1 MARLDQ
7 TDRVR
12 FGERLR
18 AARTT
23 AGLTQEQ
30 AANTLGVAR
39 TTMVAIERGER
50 TLKAGELVALAALY
64 NVTVNTLMREA
75 AVHVDLVGQ
84 FRRPVTATH
93 DEASA
98 SQALQLLHRLA
109 ASCVELE
116 RRLNR
121 PLQTNYPSEHP
132 ISRGQLEQQAED
144 LALWFRSH
152 LGVGLMPIQDLAAL
166 VELELGV
173 RVFVHGLPSS
183 IGGVYAFHPELGACV
198 VLNAK
203 HPEERR
209 AWTLA
214 HELGH
219 FLTQRLTPDVCDA
232 HEGGVRS
239 PAERVADLF
248 AAALLMPGTAVRRQF
263 SEAVS
268 ANGKFSPRDL
278 ALMARRFRVSTEAMC
293 RRLEQLQLLVAG
305 TYESLRRRGLTPTL
319 VREELGE
326 DTAER
331 RLTPPRLTVL
341 AAEAHERGFLTE
353 GQTAEMLA
361 VDRVTAREILDSLA
375 TDDLGELEVCS
386 A

>member
-30 AANTLGVAR
+30 AANALGVAR

-50 TLKAGELVALAALY
+50 AVKAAELTALATLYSVNVNAL
-64 NVTVNTLMREA
+64 LRET

-84 FRRPVTATH
+84 FRRPVTAAH
-93 DEASA
+93 DHASA
-98 SQALQLLHRLA
+98 TQALQLLHRLA

-116 RRLNR
+116 RRLQR
-121 PLQTNYPSEHP
+121 PLPINYPPEHP
-132 ISRGQLEQQAED
+132 IQRGQLEQQAED
-144 LALWFRSH
+144 LALWFRNH
-152 LGVGLMPIQDLAAL
+152 LGVSLMPIQDLAAL

-183 IGGVYAFHPELGACV
+183 ISGVYAFHPELGACV

-209 AWTLA
+209 SWTLA

-219 FLTQRLTPDVCDA
+219 FLTQRLAPDVCDA
-232 HEGGVRS
+232 HEGAVRS

-248 AAALLMPGTAVRRQF
+248 AAALLMPGAAVRRQF
-263 SEAVS
+263 SEAVG
-268 ANGKFSPRDL
+268 ADGKFSPRDL
-278 ALMARRFRVSTEAMC
+278 ALMSRRFRVSTEAMC
-293 RRLEQLQLLVAG
+293 RRLEQLQLLVTG

-319 VREELGE
+319 VREALGE

-331 RLTPPRLTVL
+331 RLTPPRFTVL
-341 AAEAHERGFLTE
+341 VAEAHERGLLTE
-353 GQTAEMLA
+353 GQAAEMLA
-361 VDRVTAREILDSLA
+361 VDRVTAREILDGL
-375 TDDLGELEVCS
+375 TTGDLGDLEVCS

>member
-1 MARLDQ
+1 MMARLDQ

-12 FGERLR
+12 LGERLR

-23 AGLTQEQ
+23 AGMTQEQ
-30 AANTLGVAR
+30 AAKSLDVAR

-50 TLKAGELVALAALY
+50 AVKPGELAALAALY
-64 NVTVNTLMREA
+64 GVSVNSLLRDT

-84 FRRPVTATH
+84 FRRPVTAAGDDAAAT
-93 DEASA
+93 
-98 SQALQLLHRLA
+98 QALQLLHRLA

-121 PLQTNYPSEHP
+121 PLQTNYPPERP
-132 ISRGQLEQQAED
+132 VSRGQVEQQAED
-144 LALWFRSH
+144 LALWFRNH
-152 LGVGLMPIQDLAAL
+152 LGIGLMPIQDLAAL
-166 VELELGV
+166 AELELGV
-173 RVFVHGLPSS
+173 RIFVHGLPSKIS
-183 IGGVYAFHPELGACV
+183 GVYAFHAELGACV
-198 VLNAK
+198 ALNAK

-219 FLTQRLTPDVCDA
+219 FLTQRLAPDVCDLDDGA
-232 HEGGVRS
+232 RS
-239 PAERVADLF
+239 PTERFADLF
-248 AAALLMPGTAVRRQF
+248 AAALLMPGAAVRRQF
-263 SEAVS
+263 SEVLG

-293 RRLEQLQLLVAG
+293 RRLEQLRLLVAG
-305 TYESLRRRGLTPTL
+305 TYESLRRRGMSPTL

-326 DTAER
+326 ETVEPHTA
-331 RLTPPRLTVL
+331 PPRLTVL
-341 AAEAHERGFLTE
+341 VAEAYERGLLTE

-361 VDRVTAREILDSLA
+361 VDRVTAREILDGLA
-375 TDDLGELEVCS
+375 ADGLGDLEVCS

>member
-12 FGERLR
+12 LGERLR

-23 AGLTQEQ
+23 AGMTQDQ
-30 AANTLGVAR
+30 VAKSLNVAR

-50 TLKAGELVALAALY
+50 AVKPGELAALAALY
-64 NVTVNTLMREA
+64 GASVNSLMRDT

-84 FRRPVTATH
+84 FRRPVSAAGDDVAAT
-93 DEASA
+93 
-98 SQALQLLHRLA
+98 QALQLLHRLA
-109 ASCVELE
+109 AGCVELE

-121 PLQTNYPSEHP
+121 PLQMNYPPERP
-132 ISRGQLEQQAED
+132 ISRGQIEQQSED
-144 LALWFRSH
+144 LALWFRNH

-166 VELELGV
+166 AELELGV
-173 RVFVHGLPSS
+173 RIFVHGLPSNIS
-183 IGGVYAFHPELGACV
+183 GVYAFHAELGACV

-209 AWTLA
+209 AWSLA

-219 FLTQRLTPDVCDA
+219 FLTQRLAPDVCDLNDDGA
-232 HEGGVRS
+232 RS
-239 PAERVADLF
+239 PAERFADLF
-248 AAALLMPGTAVRRQF
+248 AAALLMPGVAVRRQF
-263 SEAVS
+263 SEAVG

-293 RRLEQLQLLVAG
+293 RRLEQLRLLVVG
-305 TYESLRRRGLTPTL
+305 TYESLRRRGMSPTL

-326 DTAER
+326 ETAER
-331 RLTPPRLTVL
+331 PLTPPRLTVL
-341 AAEAHERGFLTE
+341 AAEAYERGLLTE

-361 VDRVTAREILDSLA
+361 VDRVTAREILDGLA
-375 TDDLGELEVCS
+375 ADGLGDLEVCS

>member
-30 AANTLGVAR
+30 AANALGVAR
-39 TTMVAIERGER
+39 TTMVAVERGER
-50 TLKAGELVALAALY
+50 AVKAAELAALAALY
-64 NVTVNTLMREA
+64 GVSVNALLRET

-93 DEASA
+93 DQAA
-98 SQALQLLHRLA
+98 ATQALQLLHRLA
-109 ASCVELE
+109 AGCVELE
-116 RRLNR
+116 RRLQR
-121 PLQTNYPSEHP
+121 PLPMNYPPEQP
-132 ISRGQLEQQAED
+132 VQRGQLEQQAED
-144 LALWFRSH
+144 LALWFRNH
-152 LGVGLMPIQDLAAL
+152 LGVGLTPIQDLAAL

-183 IGGVYAFHPELGACV
+183 VGGVYAYHPELGACV
-198 VLNAK
+198 ALNAK

-219 FLTQRLTPDVCDA
+219 FLTQRLAPDVCDA
-232 HEGGVRS
+232 QEGGTRT

-248 AAALLMPGTAVRRQF
+248 AAALLMPGAAVRRQF
-263 SEAVS
+263 SEA
-268 ANGKFSPRDL
+268 AGAAGRFSPRDL

-293 RRLEQLQLLVAG
+293 RRLEQLELLVAG
-305 TYESLRRRGLTPTL
+305 TFESLRRRGLTPTL

-341 AAEAHERGFLTE
+341 VAEAHERGLLTE
-353 GQTAEMLA
+353 GQAAEMLA
-361 VDRVTAREILDSLA
+361 VDRVTAREILDGLA
-375 TDDLGELEVCS
+375 TDDLGDLEVRS